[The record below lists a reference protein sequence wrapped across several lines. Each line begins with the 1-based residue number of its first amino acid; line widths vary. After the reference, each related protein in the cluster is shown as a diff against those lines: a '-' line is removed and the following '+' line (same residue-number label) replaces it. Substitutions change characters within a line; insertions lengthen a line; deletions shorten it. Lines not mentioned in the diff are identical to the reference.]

1 MELSNLGD
9 SDGVFTAECI
19 QKKRIRKGRVEYL
32 IKWKGWS
39 QKHNTWEPEENIFDF
54 RLIDAFEASQ
64 NKTGGPAKRGPKPKR
79 DRTLSR
85 SDASLQHGKDIRADG
100 NSRHPDDNTSGEG
113 GSAHHPND
121 TTPPEVEMSAPSTDT
136 DANQTLNEV
145 KASSE
150 NDDACVAEEE
160 RPNLKRKRSDA
171 DEDIANGAADDSNAL
186 SDSSPSGESE
196 TNGNKSSTDP
206 VCESAKR
213 DEHSQGQP
221 SSPPPQ
227 KVPRLVAKSPKW
239 TQQQQTES
247 ELGSSKTPNSSK
259 KQAQSQQTPGKSPS
273 LSRGGQSSKSLGS
286 ISNKR
291 TMTPSSDSNSSCLE
305 SNGVVEEKAESPAN
319 HSDQENNNNDLR
331 KPDVPQQLNG
341 HPPRSAALQTTPHPT
356 LLQPKNNNC
365 NRSLFSANQPSCGVN
380 GEIPPPP
387 EVWLKKNPV
396 VDQILI
402 TDVTSN
408 CLTITVLECQTSRG
422 FFRERDESAPGNN
435 AAS

>member
-121 TTPPEVEMSAPSTDT
+121 TTPPEGLLKKKNPK
-136 DANQTLNEV
+136 N
-145 KASSE
+145 
-150 NDDACVAEEE
+150 ACVAEEE

-356 LLQPKNNNC
+356 LPGKPKN
-365 NRSLFSANQPSCGVN
+365 Q
-380 GEIPPPP
+380 
-387 EVWLKKNPV
+387 
-396 VDQILI
+396 QI
-402 TDVTSN
+402 S
-408 CLTITVLECQTSRG
+408 TVLC
-422 FFRERDESAPGNN
+422 FLPINP
-435 AAS
+435 AAG

>member
-64 NKTGGPAKRGPKPKR
+64 NKAGGPAKRGPKPKR

-85 SDASLQHGKDIRADG
+85 SDASLQQQQGKDNIRADG
-100 NSRHPDDNTSGEG
+100 NSNSRHPDDSTSGEG
-113 GSAHHPND
+113 GGD
-121 TTPPEVEMSAPSTDT
+121 TAAPPQEAEMLPPAPSTDL
-136 DANQTLNEV
+136 DASQSLDDAKE
-145 KASSE
+145 SSGE
-150 NDDACVAEEE
+150 GDDACAAEG
-160 RPNLKRKRSDA
+160 NLKRKRSLDDDG
-171 DEDIANGAADDSNAL
+171 DEVPR
-186 SDSSPSGESE
+186 DSSPSGEGE
-196 TNGNKSSTDP
+196 TEAKSSSDP

-213 DEHSQGQP
+213 DEHSQGQAAA
-221 SSPPPQ
+221 SPPPQ

-239 TQQQQTES
+239 TPADPES
-247 ELGSSKTPNSSK
+247 GTTTKTPNSSSK
-259 KQAQSQQTPGKSPS
+259 KQLQQKSPS
-273 LSRGGQSSKSLGS
+273 LSRVGQTPKLGS
-286 ISNKR
+286 TPNKR
-291 TMTPSSDSNSSCLE
+291 TMTPINSDSTNASCPE

-319 HSDQENNNNDLR
+319 HSDQENNNNDPR

-341 HPPRSAALQTTPHPT
+341 HPPRPSALQTTPHPT

-365 NRSLFSANQPSCGVN
+365 NRSLQFSASPSCVVN
-380 GEIPPPP
+380 GDTPPTRNRGDTPPPP
-387 EVWLKKNPV
+387 ELWLKKNPV

-402 TDVTSN
+402 TDVTSKS
-408 CLTITVLECQTSRG
+408 LTITVLECSSSRG
-422 FFRERDESAPGNN
+422 FFRDREEVAHGNN

>member
-54 RLIDAFEASQ
+54 RLIDAFEASP
-64 NKTGGPAKRGPKPKR
+64 NKAGGPAKRGPKPKR

-85 SDASLQHGKDIRADG
+85 SDASLQQGKDTRADG
-100 NSRHPDDNTSGEG
+100 SSRHPDDSTSGEG

-121 TTPPEVEMSAPSTDT
+121 TAPTEAEMPAPSTDT
-136 DANQTLNEV
+136 DANQSLDDAKE
-145 KASSE
+145 SGE
-150 NDDACVAEEE
+150 DDDACVTEGEK
-160 RPNLKRKRSDA
+160 LKRKRSA
-171 DEDIANGAADDSNAL
+171 DDDGVADGAAEGTGSPSDSN
-186 SDSSPSGESE
+186 PSGESE
-196 TNGNKSSTDP
+196 TNGNKSSADP

-213 DEHSQGQP
+213 DEHSQGHS

-227 KVPRLVAKSPKW
+227 KVSRLVAKSPKW
-239 TQQQQTES
+239 TQQTEP
-247 ELGSSKTPNSSK
+247 ELGSSKTPNASK
-259 KQAQSQQTPGKSPS
+259 KQQAQSQHTSGKSPA
-273 LSRGGQSSKSLGS
+273 LSRVGQSSKSLGS
-286 ISNKR
+286 TPNKR
-291 TMTPSSDSNSSCLE
+291 TMTPSSDSNNSCPE

-319 HSDQENNNNDLR
+319 HSDQENNNNDSR
-331 KPDVPQQLNG
+331 KPDVSQQLNG
-341 HPPRSAALQTTPHPT
+341 HPPRSSALQTTPHPT

-365 NRSLFSANQPSCGVN
+365 NRSLFTANSPSCVVN
-380 GEIPPPP
+380 GETPPPP

-402 TDVTSN
+402 TDVTSKS
-408 CLTITVLECQTSRG
+408 LTITVLECSSSRG
-422 FFRERDESAPGNN
+422 FFREREEAAPGNN